1 MWSSEHPPPTTVSC
15 GNRAGVPG
23 TAKWAKCSPCY
34 KRMKS
39 AQALE
44 HSGCLTYPGLEHQE
58 GFPEEVTPKLSL
70 KRDMGVG
77 QGRKARGPP
86 GGGTA

>member
-1 MWSSEHPPPTTVSC
+1 M
-15 GNRAGVPG
+15 PG
-23 TAKWAKCSPCY
+23 TVKWAKCGLCY

-39 AQALE
+39 AQAME

-70 KRDMGVG
+70 KREMGVG
-77 QGRKARGPP
+77 QGEKGQRTPRRGHSLSK
-86 GGGTA
+86 GSEV